1 MEVLTCEAFAGRAN
15 ETFDLTM
22 GDSRVPLTLVEVK
35 PLTVH
40 VFPGMMRAPF
50 SLIFKSANPV
60 LLPQNTYRL
69 DNAAMG
75 RLDIFLVPIGRDR
88 EGILYQAIFN

>member
-1 MEVLTCEAFAGRAN
+1 MQVLTCEAFAARAN
-15 ETFDLTM
+15 ETFDMTV
-22 GDSRVPLTLVEVK
+22 GESRMPLTLVEVK
-35 PLTVH
+35 PLAMQ

-50 SLIFKSANPV
+50 SLMFKSV
-60 LLPQNTYRL
+60 KSVVLPQQIYRL

-75 RLDIFLVPIGRDR
+75 KLDIFLVPVARDR